1 MVHSR
6 VAERP
11 RPGKRKPIMGDRYS
25 QATASA
31 HSASRVSSCDRPP
44 AIHRTADTHSQASM
58 RRKLGERMR
67 RPQVQHDEQRAA
79 HLDHHVADGEHQ
91 PGGAEGAEQGGA
103 RDQAGQ
109 HHGEQ
114 HHAHGHG
121 VGVEPVRDPAGVL
134 PAQPHG
140 EPQDQRV
147 QRAHQGQVV
156 QQAVGDLGDREDVHQ
171 VEEQL
176 DEGDAGFVAVAAA
189 QQVGACEKGHEEA
202 AWLWWRSQ
210 ISAAH
215 PRRTVKLCK
224 VRPGV
229 AATPRPP
236 RLSAWAACRRP
247 AAPAHGCACAPAR
260 R

>member
-1 MVHSR
+1 
-6 VAERP
+6 
-11 RPGKRKPIMGDRYS
+11 MGDRYS

-91 PGGAEGAEQGGA
+91 PGGAEGAGRAAPET
-103 RDQAGQ
+103 R
-109 HHGEQ
+109 
-114 HHAHGHG
+114 
-121 VGVEPVRDPAGVL
+121 PASITANSITRMGTASGSNQFVTQQVYC
-134 PAQPHG
+134 QPSHTANHKTSACS
-140 EPQDQRV
+140 
-147 QRAHQGQVV
+147 AHQGQVV

-189 QQVGACEKGHEEA
+189 QQVGACE
-202 AWLWWRSQ
+202 RS
-210 ISAAH
+210 
-215 PRRTVKLCK
+215 
-224 VRPGV
+224 
-229 AATPRPP
+229 
-236 RLSAWAACRRP
+236 
-247 AAPAHGCACAPAR
+247 
-260 R
+260 